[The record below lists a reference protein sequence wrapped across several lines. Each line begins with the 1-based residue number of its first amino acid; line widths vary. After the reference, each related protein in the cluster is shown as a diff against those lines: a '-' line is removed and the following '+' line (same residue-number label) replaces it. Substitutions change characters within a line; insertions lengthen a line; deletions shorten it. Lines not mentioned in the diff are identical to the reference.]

1 MILIRPDLVFCRLSD
16 TVNPMV
22 TVETCGEKKYT
33 AAKSDVP
40 CGSTAMN
47 HWKEHLF
54 FEPRNIV
61 SFSSRSLYFSRK
73 SISDD

>member
-1 MILIRPDLVFCRLSD
+1 
-16 TVNPMV
+16 MV

-33 AAKSDVP
+33 QAKSDVP
-40 CGSTAMN
+40 CGSATMQ

-61 SFSSRSLYFSRK
+61 SEKNDCEVLFK
-73 SISDD
+73 I